1 MDKTACCKEKRDIQ
15 QYGVDYNVPGFEEYQ
30 VLYRRKKV
38 LEAIQEFA
46 PCGARFMEIGCGMEP
61 LFCYLDEAKYGQFTT
76 IEPCDD
82 FYDNALQLAK
92 MNPKVTC
99 VHGFL
104 DAESVRHFQDEK
116 KQFDMIICSSL
127 LHELGDPDGML
138 KCIAQVCTEETVV
151 HINVPNARSFHRIW
165 AKYAG
170 LIRDEH
176 QMSERNVTFQQATVF
191 DLNSLKE
198 LVIANG
204 FEILD
209 SGSFFMKPFSHKQMY
224 QLVTSGMLNNELL
237 DGLYKKTEEFPEFGS
252 EIYVNCKLSCTEKR
266 A

>member
-15 QYGVDYNVPGFEEYQ
+15 KYGADYNVPGFEVYQ
-30 VLYRRKKV
+30 VQYRRKKV
-38 LEAIQEFA
+38 LEIIQ
-46 PCGARFMEIGCGMEP
+46 RFSSGSILEIGCGMEP
-61 LFCYLDEAKYGQFTT
+61 LFCHLDEAEYDLFTT
-76 IEPCDD
+76 IEPCDV
-82 FYDNALQLAK
+82 FYCKALQLAK

-99 VHGFL
+99 IHGFF
-104 DAESVRHFQDEK
+104 DAESARHFQDEK
-116 KQFDMIICSSL
+116 KQFDMIICSGL

-176 QMSERNVTFQQATVF
+176 QMSERNVTLQQATVF
-191 DLNSLKE
+191 DLSSLKE
-198 LVIANG
+198 LVMANG

-209 SGSFFMKPFSHKQMY
+209 SGSFFMKPFSHAQMY
-224 QLVTSGMLNNELL
+224 QLVTSGMLNRELL
-237 DGLYKKTEEFPEFGS
+237 DGLDKMTEVFPEFGS
-252 EIYVNCKLSCTEKR
+252 EIYVNCKLPGAGEK